1 MKQNKSE
8 KICCEYIKDG
18 KCTLNEREKADCCP
32 KNGLYTKSQVDEMTD
47 KKIRK
52 LEYKLFSYKQLYGI
66 LPYLKKQNKQLK
78 AKLKEHKED
87 VLKMIKYELYEI
99 DCTLD
104 NCTFP
109 KIKGYDFKE
118 AKKQNRYNSMSLE
131 AVKDAEERYKLIQKI
146 KMWVGKE

>member
-8 KICCEYIKDG
+8 KVCCEYVKDG
-18 KCTLNEREKADCCP
+18 ECTLNEREKADCCP

-78 AKLKEHKED
+78 AKLKEKQILLNAHILSEEQWQEECDKLKAKLKEQEETIKW
-87 VLKMIKYELYEI
+87 LK
-99 DCTLD
+99 
-104 NCTFP
+104 
-109 KIKGYDFKE
+109 
-118 AKKQNRYNSMSLE
+118 
-131 AVKDAEERYKLIQKI
+131 
-146 KMWVGKE
+146 